1 MAREWAVKRRRRST
15 LAAWMNWL
23 CQLATVLVAFWW
35 PALLSDPIYTSRQV
49 RLAGQHVA
57 LPGGAVPQT
66 AEERAMAIFWMW
78 KHRTL
83 AQDHWLFGPCRGLR
97 DVNGRTQTLLVIAG
111 IWLVRAGIF
120 VRQRS
125 TAKRTQYL

>member
-1 MAREWAVKRRRRST
+1 
-15 LAAWMNWL
+15 MNWL

-49 RLAGQHVA
+49 RLAGQEFY
-57 LPGGAVPQT
+57 LPDGTVPQT
-66 AEERAMAIFWMW
+66 VEERAMAIFWMW

-83 AQDHWLFGPCRGLR
+83 VQGPWLFGPCRGLR

-111 IWLVRAGIF
+111 IWLVRAGVF

-125 TAKRTQYL
+125 AARRTQYL